1 MKMAQRTLYVI
12 TVLATTVLVAA
23 SAQRTLADGLPDSF
37 TQTNLVSDIPGL
49 AATTDPQLVNP
60 WGVSFGPATP
70 FWVSD
75 NGTGLATIYNGN
87 GVKQGLVVTIPPPL
101 GGVSPAAPTGQVFNP
116 NPSDFGGSHFIFAT
130 EDGTISAWSSGT
142 SAALQVTST
151 AVYKGLALGTNG
163 GNTLLYATNFL
174 TGKVDVFDNKFSP
187 TTLAGGFV
195 DPNLPAGY
203 APFNIQN
210 INGKLYVT
218 YALQDATHHDDI
230 AGAGH
235 GFVDVFS
242 TNGVLLQRLISNGPL
257 NSPWGIA
264 VAPSGFGKFGGDL
277 LIGNF
282 GDGTINAFDASTGAF
297 LGKLDGS
304 NGMPLINQGLWDLSF
319 GNGAHGSST
328 SDLFFTAGIPGN
340 GNIEDHGL
348 FGKIDETSVQTPE
361 PGILYLALAGMALR
375 GLISN
380 SRRLRA

>member
-1 MKMAQRTLYVI
+1 MAI
-12 TVLATTVLVAA
+12 
-23 SAQRTLADGLPDSF
+23 
-37 TQTNLVSDIPGL
+37 
-49 AATTDPQLVNP
+49 
-60 WGVSFGPATP
+60 
-70 FWVSD
+70 
-75 NGTGLATIYNGN
+75 
-87 GVKQGLVVTIPPPL
+87 
-101 GGVSPAAPTGQVFNP
+101 
-116 NPSDFGGSHFIFAT
+116 
-130 EDGTISAWSSGT
+130 
-142 SAALQVTST
+142 
-151 AVYKGLALGTNG
+151 YKGLALGSNG
-163 GNTLLYATNFL
+163 GNALLYATNFL

-210 INGKLYVT
+210 VNGKLYVT
-218 YALQDATHHDDI
+218 YALQDATHHDDV

-242 TNGVLLQRLISNGPL
+242 TNGVLLKRLISNGPL

-282 GDGTINAFDASTGAF
+282 GDGTINAFDPSTGAF

-304 NGMPLINQGLWDLSF
+304 NGMPLVNQGLWDLSF
-319 GNGAHGSST
+319 GNGSQGSST

-348 FGKIDETSVQTPE
+348 FGKIGETSAQTPE
-361 PGILYLALAGMALR
+361 PGILYLALAGMAVC
-375 GLISN
+375 GLI
-380 SRRLRA
+380 RRRHRA